1 MTNSTIANL
10 IKNVQTNLTTE
21 NTTMTESINN
31 NQVQAMT
38 ESAKASAM
46 SQVLFSK
53 GLTPI
58 QSLALAAIFMNKEHM
73 IGDEMW
79 EVNIEV
85 AFGEVKVMGEAVDMP
100 ANWFEVLTSANLIT
114 QEAEVGTYLEQ
125 LNSLKDKAY
134 PTVAGLR
141 TERTRSIMPTVKST
155 SLMTEAVQA
164 LEATEY
170 QVDTFILE
178 VAHRVFANADCDEAY
193 VVSGCDELVK
203 RGNVPVTS
211 EFFADARGRLYQ
223 GDCHGPNG
231 QSSDMARALMN
242 LSCVSTDYDVKK
254 VMSVLL
260 DEMED
265 MVGSLTVT
273 EAIEKLRVEGAVKF
287 INDALANDKLVS
299 KPWSFL
305 KAANIMLKL
314 MKGAKPYIGM
324 AFGLDAK
331 CSGPQYGAIM
341 TGDKEITQ
349 ACGFSTVVVDDA
361 YQRAIA
367 GFGKLSGL
375 FTRSLIK
382 KPYMGIFYGQSALA
396 FADETKYGTKPSDHA
411 PELLPV
417 MKSLNAIITD
427 FHGFVAVQNNF
438 CPQLVANAYAFH
450 RIVEGSFGEMSKLRN
465 RIKAAHSYRDDLGRI
480 IMKTNAPTKH
490 RMPDGLEIAM
500 KYMVKVDIYGNI
512 ANDNS
517 PAPDVHVVIGLTDMK
532 FNQMKFKTKDFDLY
546 FYARTGFV
554 NMIQGTDALVAR
566 HIVAELDRD
575 NAQHIVCIHDCFRV
589 NINDFIAGKLHS
601 AIKQAYLNCFANTN
615 ADILGQYFKGVNDAG
630 SDCTLYSQIVSV
642 TRGENTVR
650 YTRAQLS
657 GLKLKELIMDLE
669 NKLDGTGNT
678 YYFAK

>member
-1 MTNSTIANL
+1 MTNPTIANL

-53 GLTPI
+53 GLTPV

-242 LSCVSTDYDVKK
+242 LCCVGTDYDVKK
-254 VMSVLL
+254 VMPVLL
-260 DEMED
+260 AEMED
-265 MVGSLTVT
+265 MTYNHLSVMDAMAVLTNV
-273 EAIEKLRVEGAVKF
+273 GAVAF
-287 INDALANDKLVS
+287 VQGEFVS

-305 KAANIMLKL
+305 KAANIMFKL
-314 MKGAKPYIGM
+314 EKGAKPYIGM

-341 TGDKEITQ
+341 TGDKDIAQ
-349 ACGFSTVVVDDA
+349 ACGFTTVAVDDA

-367 GFGKLSGL
+367 NFGKLAGL
-375 FTRSLIK
+375 FTRDLIK

-396 FADETKYGTKPSDHA
+396 FADEANYGTQPSDHA

-427 FHGFVAVQNNF
+427 FHGFVAVQNNL

-450 RIVEGSFGEMSKLRN
+450 RVVEGSFGEMAKLRD
-465 RIKAAHSYRDDLGRI
+465 RIKAAHSYRDDLGNI

-490 RMPDGLEIAM
+490 MMPDGLEIAM
-500 KYMVKVDIYGNI
+500 KYMVKVDILGRTVEAGSI
-512 ANDNS
+512 
-517 PAPDVHVVIGLTDMK
+517 APDVSVVIGLTDMK
-532 FNQMKFKTKDFDLY
+532 FNQMKFKTTEFALY
-546 FYARTGFV
+546 DYARTGFV

-575 NAQHIVCIHDCFRV
+575 DAQHIVAVHDCFRV

-601 AIKQAYLNCFANTN
+601 AIKQAYLNCFANTS

-630 SDCTLYSQIVSV
+630 SDCTIVSQIVSV
-642 TRGENTVR
+642 TRGENIVK
-650 YTRAQLS
+650 YNRAQLA
-657 GLKLKELIMDLE
+657 GLNLKEMIMDLE

>member
-1 MTNSTIANL
+1 
-10 IKNVQTNLTTE
+10 
-21 NTTMTESINN
+21 
-31 NQVQAMT
+31 
-38 ESAKASAM
+38 
-46 SQVLFSK
+46 
-53 GLTPI
+53 
-58 QSLALAAIFMNKEHM
+58 M

-100 ANWFEVLTSANLIT
+100 ADWFEVLVSANLIT

-170 QVDTFILE
+170 SVDTFILE
-178 VAHRVFANADCDEAY
+178 VAHRVFANVDCDEAY

-260 DEMED
+260 AEMED
-265 MVGSLTVT
+265 MTYNHLSVMDAMAVLTNV
-273 EAIEKLRVEGAVKF
+273 GAVAF
-287 INDALANDKLVS
+287 VQGEFVS

-305 KAANIMLKL
+305 KAANIVFKL
-314 MKGAKPYIGM
+314 EKGAKPYIGM

-341 TGDKEITQ
+341 TGDKAIAQ
-349 ACGFSTVVVDDA
+349 ACGFTTVAVDDA

-367 GFGKLSGL
+367 NFGKLAGL
-375 FTRSLIK
+375 FTRDLIK

-396 FADETKYGTKPSDHA
+396 FADEANYGTQPSDHA

-427 FHGFVAVQNNF
+427 FHGFVAVQNNL

-450 RIVEGSFGEMSKLRN
+450 RVVEGSFGEMAKLRDL
-465 RIKAAHSYRDDLGRI
+465 IKASHSYRDDESNI

-490 RMPDGLEIAM
+490 MMPDGLEIAM
-500 KYMVKVDIYGNI
+500 KYMVKVDILGRTVEAGSI
-512 ANDNS
+512 
-517 PAPDVHVVIGLTDMK
+517 APDVSVVIGLTDMK
-532 FNQMKFKTKDFDLY
+532 FNQMKFKTTEFALY
-546 FYARTGFV
+546 DYARTGFV

-566 HIVAELDRD
+566 HIVVELDRD
-575 NAQHIVCIHDCFRV
+575 DAQHIVAVHDCFRV

-615 ADILGQYFKGVNDAG
+615 ADILGEYFKGVQAAG
-630 SDCTLYSQIVSV
+630 SDCSGYSQIVEVKRGDSSV
-642 TRGENTVR
+642 KYN
-650 YTRAQLS
+650 RAQLS
-657 GLKLKELIMDLE
+657 GLKLKEMIMDLE